1 MSINLGTRNF
11 TKIIILVSSLSWAV
25 PRCDAQQTKKPF
37 TVADEIRLAHFG
49 DPYLWHADTVHFS
62 PDGNYLAVNTERGRL
77 DLNRPE
83 DSLRFYRTRDLENF
97 TESLPPSPIWVV
109 SRSDGNQEPI
119 IKYWRWL
126 ADSSGVAFLA
136 PSPGGNQ
143 RLFIAD
149 LREKTIDPLTSAAE
163 TVEEFDICD
172 KQHYVYVVA
181 EQTEWDKSQS
191 EGQRPAIV
199 ATGRSLDELLF
210 PHDSSNRT
218 RFWAVVGG
226 NRFEV
231 KHAGVPVVPAG
242 KFALSPD
249 GRSLV
254 TTLVVPEVPSSWETL
269 YPPPFASDRR
279 RILTRHMDLQSERSP
294 VHQYVLISLKTGSVK
309 ALTDAPVS
317 ADGGSWATVIGGPS
331 WSTDGQTVILPGTF
345 VSSKEHAPSRPCV
358 AVVELNTNTRTCVE
372 SLKGRTEDGFE
383 EGYHLITGVRFA
395 MGNSQEAMVSSRNIG
410 DFYSR
415 GTNTIEY
422 RRSANGSW
430 RVASQFEGVP
440 EVGPSGLEVRV
451 KEGLND
457 PPLLVVSN
465 KETSR
470 VIWNPNPQLHDFEL
484 GDASVYTWKDK
495 KGKDWKGVLFR
506 PSGYNPG
513 QRYPLVI
520 QTHGITETNFEP
532 SGFFPTAFAAR
543 ALAAAGIVVL
553 QIQDL
558 TCTTV
563 ALEEGQ
569 CAVSGYESAATQ
581 LVSEGVVDQE
591 NIGII
596 GFSRSCFYVM
606 ETLTT
611 GTLRIKAASIT
622 DGVMEDYFQYMQT
635 ERVANEANSIIGAL
649 PFGEGLQHWLK
660 RSPGFN
666 LDKIKAPLLVVGEGP
681 SSLLFMWQPYGG
693 LRYLH
698 KPVDLIM
705 LNTDEHVLTNPAVRL
720 ASQGGSVDWFR
731 FWLQDYEDPDPA
743 KKDQYERWRGLK
755 EMQEEND
762 AKGEAAME
770 KAPLN

>member
-1 MSINLGTRNF
+1 M
-11 TKIIILVSSLSWAV
+11 ILISSFVWAV
-25 PRCDAQQTKKPF
+25 ARGDEQHTKKPF
-37 TVADEIRLAHFG
+37 TVADEIGLAHFG
-49 DPYLWHADTVHFS
+49 DPYLWHADMVRFS

-83 DSLRFYRTRDLENF
+83 DSLRVYRTRDIENF
-97 TESLPPSPIWVV
+97 LEHFSESSPPSPIWVV
-109 SRSDGNQEPI
+109 NRSNGNQEPI
-119 IKYWRWL
+119 IRDWRWL
-126 ADSSGVAFLA
+126 ANSTGVAFLA
-136 PSPGGNQ
+136 PSARGNQ
-143 RLFIAD
+143 RLFLAD

-163 TVEEFDICD
+163 TVEEFDIRD
-172 KQHYVYVVA
+172 KQHYVYFVA
-181 EQTEWDKSQS
+181 EQAERDKSQS

-199 ATGRSLDELLF
+199 ATGGSLDELLF

-226 NRFEV
+226 SRFEV
-231 KHAGVPVVPAG
+231 KHAGVPVVPGG

-254 TTLVVPEVPSSWETL
+254 TTVVVPEVPSSWETL

-317 ADGGSWATVIGGPS
+317 ADGGSWSTVIGGPS
-331 WSTDGQTVILPGTF
+331 WSTDGQAVMLPGTF
-345 VSSKEHAPSRPCV
+345 VSSKEHAASRPCV
-358 AVVELNTNTRTCVE
+358 AAVDLNTNTRTCVE
-372 SLKGRTEDGFE
+372 SLKGRTENGFE
-383 EGYHLITGVRFA
+383 EGYHLITDARFA
-395 MGNSQEAMVSSRNIG
+395 NGDSQQAMVSFRSYD

-415 GTNTIEY
+415 GSKTNEY
-422 RRSANGSW
+422 RLSSNGSW
-430 RVASQFEGVP
+430 QIISQFEGVP
-440 EVGPSGLEVRV
+440 QVGRNGLEVKV
-451 KEGLND
+451 KQGLND

-465 KETSR
+465 KQRSR
-470 VIWNPNPQLHDFEL
+470 VIWNPNPQLQDIEL
-484 GDASVYTWKDK
+484 GDASVYAWKDK
-495 KGKDWKGVLFR
+495 NGKDWKGVLFR
-506 PSGYNPG
+506 PSDYSSGR
-513 QRYPLVI
+513 RYPLVI
-520 QTHGITETNFEP
+520 QTHGITEATFEP

-558 TCTTV
+558 TCATV
-563 ALEEGQ
+563 TLEEGQ
-569 CAVSGYESAATQ
+569 CAVSGYESATTQ
-581 LVSEGVVDQE
+581 LVSEGVVDPD
-591 NIGII
+591 NVGII

-635 ERVANEANSIIGAL
+635 ERVANEANSMIGAL

-666 LDKIKAPLLVVGEGP
+666 LEKVTAPLLVVGEGP
-681 SSLLFMWQPYGG
+681 ASLLFMWQPYAG

-698 KPVDLIM
+698 KPVEAVM
-705 LNTDEHVLTNPAVRL
+705 LNTHEHILTNPAVRL
-720 ASQGGSVDWFR
+720 ASQGGTVDWFR
-731 FWLQDYEDPDPA
+731 FWLKGEEDPA
-743 KKDQYERWRGLK
+743 KPEQYTRWRELQKFQAKIERLK
-755 EMQEEND
+755 
-762 AKGEAAME
+762 
-770 KAPLN
+770 